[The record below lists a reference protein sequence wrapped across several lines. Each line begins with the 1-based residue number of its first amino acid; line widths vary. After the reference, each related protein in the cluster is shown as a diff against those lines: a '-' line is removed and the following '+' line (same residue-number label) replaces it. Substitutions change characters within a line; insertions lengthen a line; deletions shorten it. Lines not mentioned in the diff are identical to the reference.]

1 MKKIRSSAAVLLL
14 VAFLAGACSS
24 VKVDDELMGA
34 LKEAAEKCEL
44 DMKYAFV
51 RGPQEAVVSEMIL
64 KKKGV
69 VASLPTLSVALNSED
84 PKLRVVANKY
94 LYREIK
100 DYISEFEK
108 NRETTPKNVVENL
121 IKGIETS
128 KDYVTYYAVAS
139 ATMLATL
146 YGLEGR
152 LIKAVE
158 AHPEAALK
166 VEMMNNLVRF
176 GRLRVF
182 PILTAYAESGEK
194 GALARVLDSL
204 RNLYK
209 KTDEEKKAIG
219 DWALTHLAVEDEYT
233 RVRVVYALYMAGGSY
248 YDAALDKFEAEI
260 KAGGAPKIIVDWL
273 KNMGG
278 NDAPEQEKRR
288 LALLEEAAKAA
299 PAGDK

>member
-1 MKKIRSSAAVLLL
+1 
-14 VAFLAGACSS
+14 
-24 VKVDDELMGA
+24 
-34 LKEAAEKCEL
+34 
-44 DMKYAFV
+44 
-51 RGPQEAVVSEMIL
+51 
-64 KKKGV
+64 
-69 VASLPTLSVALNSED
+69 VALNSED